1 VLIHT
6 LANPKLAVVIKAMTK
21 GVGLD
26 FIKEIAAPARHPQI
40 RTTGT
45 KLLLRMLARFPTLAL
60 SPASGLFPIARA
72 SGPQNMRAVANTKND
87 RVSGFG
93 FISFSPFLNEW
104 VE

>member
-6 LANPKLAVVIKAMTK
+6 LANPKLAVVIKAITK

-45 KLLLRMLARFPTLAL
+45 KLLLSILARFPTLAL
-60 SPASGLFPIARA
+60 SPASGLLPIARA
-72 SGPQNMRAVANTKND
+72 SGPQNIRAVANAKKDSIGNL
-87 RVSGFG
+87 F
-93 FISFSPFLNEW
+93 FIRFSPFLNEYG
-104 VE
+104 E

>member
-45 KLLLRMLARFPTLAL
+45 KLLLRILARFPTLAL
-60 SPASGLFPIARA
+60 RPASGLFPMARA
-72 SGPQNMRAVANTKND
+72 SGPQSMRIAANAKKDSIGNL
-87 RVSGFG
+87 F
-93 FISFSPFLNEW
+93 FISFFPFLNEW

>member
-6 LANPKLAVVIKAMTK
+6 LANPKLAVVIKAITK
-21 GVGLD
+21 GAGLD
-26 FIKEIAAPARHPQI
+26 FIKEIAAPARHPQM

-60 SPASGLFPIARA
+60 RPASGLFPIAKA
-72 SGPQNMRAVANTKND
+72 SGPQSMSAIANIKND
-87 RVSGFG
+87 RINGFV
-93 FISFSPFLNEW
+93 FIRFSPFLNEW